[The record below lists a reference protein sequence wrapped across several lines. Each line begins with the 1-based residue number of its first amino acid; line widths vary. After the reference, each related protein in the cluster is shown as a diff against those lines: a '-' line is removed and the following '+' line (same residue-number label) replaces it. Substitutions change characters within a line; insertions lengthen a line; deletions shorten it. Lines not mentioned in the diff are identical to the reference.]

1 MENGDRGTL
10 RWLKESS
17 RNLSETARIS
27 SYGGGGVSGISRGT
41 GWKSMWWLTTL
52 LTAEIVIRL
61 CVVH

>member
-41 GWKSMWWLTTL
+41 G
-52 LTAEIVIRL
+52 
-61 CVVH
+61 